1 MKKFTEGKVMQKK
14 KINTYSLLLICIVGG
29 VLVNIKSI
37 FADFDI
43 DSEYAIAMSYRMIKG
58 DRMFLQMWEPHQ
70 TSAFLLTFFSWL
82 YLSVVKSTAGI
93 AIFLQLMGVLLQL
106 GVTLAVYK
114 VLRKKVDPVMLGFM
128 CVFLFT
134 VRPKDIVLPE
144 FSNMQIWFSILLFL
158 CLLKYTENQRKKGWL
173 LAASVCLCGEI
184 ISYPS
189 CLIVYFVVIGLLFW
203 FSEEKWKDFAV
214 FTAGC
219 ALQGAAYV
227 SFFAVRMGGIWA
239 LLSSLRR
246 IVTQDESHSEAR
258 TLYLGP
264 GRYLE
269 FFILSVAML
278 CICAVFAFIIKL
290 LIERVSGKYRTFQ
303 EKYLLFWK
311 LFFLCFSAL
320 DILNVLIRRDR
331 FSYILIFAVMIALGI
346 WGLRECSKEEKR
358 IFITGTLISMGSFVS
373 TLLLT
378 NVDLL
383 PVFKYCILGVMVS
396 FLPIGR
402 LLDNRSIAGKSKK
415 WGMIALFCLII
426 LFRRGMMVET
436 ITEMGA
442 NLFDLGGI
450 IQGGPAVGIVT
461 DYMGAY
467 VINTSLPEYNQYV
480 REGENLLLVG
490 EPVIGPIGYLFEN
503 TQVSVPS
510 TICTP
515 TFNEM
520 MLEYWKE
527 NPEKFPDVI
536 AVECWYGDFHVPKDS
551 WIMEWIENEYHAE
564 QVMDGKYLRFY
575 RKKAL

>member
-1 MKKFTEGKVMQKK
+1 
-14 KINTYSLLLICIVGG
+14 
-29 VLVNIKSI
+29 
-37 FADFDI
+37 
-43 DSEYAIAMSYRMIKG
+43 
-58 DRMFLQMWEPHQ
+58 MWEPHQ

-144 FSNMQIWFSILLFL
+144 FSNMQIWFSVLLFL
-158 CLLKYTENQRKKGWL
+158 CLLKFTENQRKKGWL

-227 SFFAVRMGGIWA
+227 SFFAVRMGGIGV
-239 LLSSLRR
+239 LLRSLRR
-246 IVTQDESHSEAR
+246 IVTVDGSHSGNGSLR
-258 TLYLGP
+258 MDLRG
-264 GRYLE
+264 YLE
-269 FFILSVAML
+269 YFIPSAIML
-278 CICAVFAFIIKL
+278 CICAVLAFMIKV
-290 LIERVSGKYRTFQ
+290 IVERVFGKSHDLPVKAF
-303 EKYLLFWK
+303 LFWK
-311 LFFLCFSAL
+311 LFFLCFSVL
-320 DILNVLIRRDR
+320 DVLNVLIRRDR
-331 FSYILIFAVMIALGI
+331 FSYILIFAVVIALGI
-346 WGLRECSKEEKR
+346 YGLRECSEEEKR
-358 IFITGTLISMGSFVS
+358 IFITGALISAGSFVS
-373 TLLLT
+373 TLFLT
-378 NVDLL
+378 NLDFLS
-383 PVFKYCILGVMVS
+383 VFKYCILGVMVS
-396 FLPIGR
+396 FLPIGK
-402 LLDNRSIAGKSKK
+402 LLDNRSIAGKRKK
-415 WGMIALFCLII
+415 WGMIFLFCLVI
-426 LFRRGMMVET
+426 LFRRGMMAKIISGV
-436 ITEMGA
+436 GA

-490 EPVIGPIGYLFEN
+490 EPVIGTIGYLFED

-536 AVECWYGDFHVPKDS
+536 AVECWYGDFHVAEDS